1 MNYPVNYRVR
11 IIVYDPDSG
20 DEWPTAKTDEPLYAN
35 GAEIEAQA
43 HRTYRQHIRNL
54 ASEQ

>member
-1 MNYPVNYRVR
+1 MTEPNYRVR
-11 IIVYDPDSG
+11 IMIYDPHDG
-20 DEWPTAKTDEPLYAN
+20 GEDHPTAKTDEPLYSG

-43 HRTYRQHIRNL
+43 WRTYRQHIRNL